1 MPWWS
6 LPFRRIPPSWNCLS
20 LHPAHTPC
28 SPCSC
33 TTGNLD
39 QTDLAC
45 NGNCIHS
52 IFLKNK
58 LKLFYVCG
66 VWPTCLSVHYAQAW
80 VLGHALVEVWSTW
93 PKLRQLRERKLSWRI
108 TLSDWLVGKSEGWW
122 WWNFLIDG
130 WWRMSHPVWMVPALG
145 KCSWVVQESK
155 IASHVEWASKQ
166 YSSRVPTLVPSPD
179 FFLWWIVTYKL
190 KQTFSS
196 LKLVLFSVLS

>member
-1 MPWWS
+1 MVPA
-6 LPFRRIPPSWNCLS
+6 LS
-20 LHPAHTPC
+20 LDPAILKPLISSPSTHTLLSLLLHNREPG
-28 SPCSC
+28 SDRF
-33 TTGNLD
+33 NL
-39 QTDLAC
+39 QWELYPF
-45 NGNCIHS
+45 HL
-52 IFLKNK
+52 LKNK

-93 PKLRQLRERKLSWRI
+93 PKLRQLRGRKLSWRT

-145 KCSWVVQESK
+145 KCSWIVQESK